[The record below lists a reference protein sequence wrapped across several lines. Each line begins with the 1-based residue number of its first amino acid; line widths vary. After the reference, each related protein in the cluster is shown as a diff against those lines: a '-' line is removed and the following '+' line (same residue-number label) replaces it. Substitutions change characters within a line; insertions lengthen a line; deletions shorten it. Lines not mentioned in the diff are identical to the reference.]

1 LSDIRNLMSTSRP
14 HALWIL
20 LLGVGLLRLVSLAV
34 YPLMDPTEA
43 RYGEIA
49 RIMLETGN
57 WIVPQIDYG
66 VPFWGKPP
74 LSFWAGAVS
83 IGVFKN
89 SEFFLRLPHV
99 LAAAAVLS
107 MAWQFARALG
117 FSRQQALGT
126 ISIIATSIGFLI
138 AAGAVMT
145 DMFLTLAMTMTMT
158 GFWRGWHGE
167 KAQVYIM
174 YAGLGIGLLAKGPVI
189 IALAGLALFP
199 WLVVSHGI
207 FGLWQP
213 LWQRMK
219 LPGGLLLMLLIAA
232 PWYWLAE
239 RANPGFLEYFLVG
252 EHFQRFVDSGWR
264 GDLYGS
270 GHERTRGIIWIYWML
285 AALPWSP
292 ILVFSAA
299 RTLFRQRLSIR
310 PDPLT
315 LFALLWMCSPMLL
328 FTLAGNV
335 LPAYVLPGLPAIGLL
350 TIAAMRPRRHGYLFL
365 VGPALLLFSSGYAAL
380 IAGNQFSDKE
390 MLVSGIDSGD
400 ALYYLGERPYSA
412 QYYSDGRAIQA
423 QAFPDERRFYLV
435 TRRNFKDARLDQHC
449 ELRSQNVE
457 RALYFCRLDPPA

>member
-1 LSDIRNLMSTSRP
+1 
-14 HALWIL
+14 
-20 LLGVGLLRLVSLAV
+20 
-34 YPLMDPTEA
+34 
-43 RYGEIA
+43 
-49 RIMLETGN
+49 
-57 WIVPQIDYG
+57 
-66 VPFWGKPP
+66 
-74 LSFWAGAVS
+74 
-83 IGVFKN
+83 
-89 SEFFLRLPHV
+89 
-99 LAAAAVLS
+99 
-107 MAWQFARALG
+107 
-117 FSRQQALGT
+117 
-126 ISIIATSIGFLI
+126 
-138 AAGAVMT
+138 
-145 DMFLTLAMTMTMT
+145 
-158 GFWRGWHGE
+158 
-167 KAQVYIM
+167 
-174 YAGLGIGLLAKGPVI
+174 VI
-189 IALAGLALFP
+189 IVLAGLVLFP
-199 WLVVSHGI
+199 WLVVNHGI
-207 FGLWQP
+207 YGLWQP
-213 LWQRMK
+213 LWRRMK
-219 LPGGLLLMLLIAA
+219 LPSGLLLMLLIAA

-270 GHERTRGIIWIYWML
+270 GHERTRGIIWIFWLL

-328 FTLAGNV
+328 FTLAGNI

-350 TIAAMRPRRHGYLFL
+350 TIASMRARWQGYLFL
-365 VGPALLLFSSGYAAL
+365 IGPALLLFLSGYAAL
-380 IAGNQFSDKE
+380 IAADQFSDKE
-390 MLVSGIDSGD
+390 MLASGIDSGD